1 MIGVAIALALIL
13 WVCLRRTG
21 AAIALCF
28 LLVGFIWRLVGAAFL
43 DAAGPIASYE
53 AEMLV
58 GGDTFAADS
67 FGLLIAISVLVML
80 AVMRPASLQAEA
92 ARLQPLP
99 APAAGWS
106 IGDLAFGAGLLF
118 VLALYADMFRI
129 GSIPLLQCIERYEY
143 LDEYAGVFHKAL
155 FKYGSLIALQFGTF
169 AVYPRLVGG
178 RYDWRFIMLV
188 AALFIYLPLTGNRFS
203 AFYSFTLF
211 FLTPYCFVWLLRG
224 NPRFADQGNGGMPTW
239 LVWLLAGSGAAIVGL
254 SLLNS
259 YANIRYEGS
268 ACAEYWSQVKKPLP
282 PGTSAILKDIT
293 PSETQVKKPLPPG
306 TSAILKDITPSETQ
320 VKKPLP
326 PETSAILKDIA
337 PSETL
342 SRFITPEVQ
351 KRFSQRIL
359 VQPIHMYFFAYE
371 RVIGRGDWQP
381 AQAASFIFAP
391 ERKADGNRSIR
402 YLMNR
407 TLPAERA
414 AFLESVGNQFAGG
427 YPEVLL
433 ELLGKWGV
441 WIGVV
446 VLATITGWLLRFWML
461 AVLRGRFVTAF
472 FAAYVYYAFVV
483 MYVGG
488 MLNFLVVWTFWAKV
502 ALLVFFAWLEPW
514 LEARGRSL
522 LPWRIGPTPRTPE
535 RT

>member
-28 LLVGFIWRLVGAAFL
+28 LLVGFVWRLVGAAFL
-43 DAAGPIASYE
+43 DAAGPIDSYE

-58 GGDTFAADS
+58 GGDTFTADS

-129 GSIPLLQCIERYEY
+129 GVIPLLHCIERYEY
-143 LDEYAGVFHKAL
+143 LEEYAGVFHKAL

-178 RYDWRFIMLV
+178 RYDWRFILLV

-224 NPRFADQGNGGMPTW
+224 NPRFADQGSGGMRTW
-239 LVWLLAGSGAAIVGL
+239 LVWLLLAGSGAAIVGF

-268 ACAEYWSQVKKPLP
+268 ACAEYRSQVKKPLP
-282 PGTSAILKDIT
+282 PRTSAILKDIT
-293 PSETQVKKPLPPG
+293 
-306 TSAILKDITPSETQ
+306 
-320 VKKPLP
+320 
-326 PETSAILKDIA
+326 

-359 VQPIHMYFFAYE
+359 VQPIHMYFFAYD

-381 AQAASFIFAP
+381 AQAASFIFDP
-391 ERKADGNRSIR
+391 ERNADGNRSIR

-446 VLATITGWLLRFWML
+446 VLAAITGWLLRFWML

-472 FAAYVYYAFVV
+472 FAAYVYYAFIV

-514 LEARGRSL
+514 LEARGRPL
-522 LPWRIGPTPRTPE
+522 LPWRIGPTPRTLE